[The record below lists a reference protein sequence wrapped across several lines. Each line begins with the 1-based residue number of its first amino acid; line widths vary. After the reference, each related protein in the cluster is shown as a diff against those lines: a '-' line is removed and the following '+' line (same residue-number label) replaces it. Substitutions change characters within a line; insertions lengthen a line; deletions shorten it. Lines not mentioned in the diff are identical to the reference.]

1 MLLWPCMQQARGKD
15 RKEHGQVRCVTDH
28 AMVQLLSSEPA
39 ILPWCFTFTQ

>member
-28 AMVQLLSSEPA
+28 AMVQLLSSEHA
-39 ILPWCFTFTQ
+39 MLPWRFTCMQ